1 MMKTRPP
8 WVPIL
13 LAILAVLAGTGAY
26 AAWISIPPRPA
37 FHGTTYEEIAPAA
50 PIALRDPDGRAVSL
64 ASLRGRPVLVFFGY
78 TKCPDLCPL
87 TLDRAARAVREAKS
101 DARILFVTVDPANDT
116 PDALRRFAARF
127 HGAVTPLTGDSA
139 ALAGAW
145 KGYGVYVI
153 PPTTAPAA
161 VHAGHLGH
169 APAPGQLT
177 HSGVVYGIDR
187 RGDLRVVITEGA
199 PEDQIRDDVET
210 LTRL

>member
-1 MMKTRPP
+1 MPCATPTVARCRWRRCAGGRCGCSSATRS
-8 WVPIL
+8 
-13 LAILAVLAGTGAY
+13 ART
-26 AAWISIPPRPA
+26 
-37 FHGTTYEEIAPAA
+37 
-50 PIALRDPDGRAVSL
+50 
-64 ASLRGRPVLVFFGY
+64 
-78 TKCPDLCPL
+78 
-87 TLDRAARAVREAKS
+87 AARAVREAKS